1 VEPPRERVQFFS
13 SDKVMT
19 QPFVFIRRCVEE
31 ILTSKQ
37 LTFALFLRDLK
48 AQYRQSFLGYLWI
61 IIPPLLTTITFYI
74 LNDIQVINV
83 GKNLKLPYPLFAF
96 IGMMLWQ
103 LFSDAL
109 LSPLNSLSSNK
120 EIMTQTYFPR
130 EALIFAGLGSVVF
143 NFLIRF
149 LLVTPFLVYYKIPF
163 LVEIHYIILGISA
176 LFVLGFSIGLI
187 ISPVGLLYTDIQR
200 SLGILLGFAM
210 LLTPVMY
217 PLKKDF
223 VSSKFFIDL
232 NPVSPLLCF
241 TRNSFTSSA
250 PPGTEVYIII
260 LISLLS
266 ASIAWIILR
275 VSLPH
280 IISRV

>member
-1 VEPPRERVQFFS
+1 MV
-13 SDKVMT
+13 

-31 ILTSKQ
+31 ILTAKQ

-83 GKNLKLPYPLFAF
+83 GKNLNLPYPLFAF

-143 NFLIRF
+143 NFLIRL
-149 LLVTPFLVYYKIPF
+149 LLVTPFLVYYRIPF

-187 ISPVGLLYTDIQR
+187 ISPIGLLYTDIQR

-217 PLKKDF
+217 PLKRDF
-223 VSSKFFIDL
+223 ISSKLFIDL

-250 PPGTEVYIII
+250 PPGTEVFIII